1 MEARKIDLTDYVA
14 TEYAEQS
21 DGTTKEVPIMV
32 TVGDETTELM
42 YRVKSSIA
50 TVLMELRVSG
60 MLLLERNDLALKIR
74 NCIDDS
80 ILLTNDEVVTLER
93 AFKEFDQFGMQE
105 VELVSRVLRN
115 PVMVELGEV
124 E

>member
-1 MEARKIDLTDYVA
+1 MMARKIDLTDYIA
-14 TEYAEQS
+14 TESVVQH
-21 DGTTKEVPIMV
+21 DGTTKVVPIMV
-32 TVGDETTELM
+32 TADGIETELI

-74 NCIDDS
+74 DCINDS
-80 ILLTNDEVVTLER
+80 ILLTDEEAATLER
-93 AFKEFDQFGMQE
+93 AFVEFDQFGIQE

-115 PVMVELGEV
+115 PEMVELGEV
-124 E
+124 S

>member
-14 TEYAEQS
+14 TEYAEQP
-21 DGTTKEVPIMV
+21 DGTTKEVLIMV
-32 TVGDETTELM
+32 PVGDETTELM

-60 MLLLERNDLALKIR
+60 LLLLERNDLALKIR
-74 NCIDDS
+74 DCVDDS
-80 ILLTNDEVVTLER
+80 ILLTVDEAATLER
-93 AFKEFDQFGMQE
+93 AFKEFDQFGIQE